1 MKQSVVIEMSTA
13 ELIEKIGEEKER
25 LSGMKMG
32 HAVSQLENPMELK
45 SIRRTIARLSTEL
58 TKRNAESASN

>member
-1 MKQSVVIEMSTA
+1 MSTA

-25 LSGMKMG
+25 LSGMKMS

-45 SIRRTIARLSTEL
+45 SIRRSIARLSTEL